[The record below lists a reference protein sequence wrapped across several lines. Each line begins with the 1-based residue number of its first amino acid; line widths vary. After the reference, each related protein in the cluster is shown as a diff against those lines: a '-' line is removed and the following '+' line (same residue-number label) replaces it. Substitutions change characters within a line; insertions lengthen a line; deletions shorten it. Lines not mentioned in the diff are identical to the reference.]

1 MILYKED
8 VMTEEA
14 KDMVKD
20 MFDFEETYQKYSS
33 HAKAVFLKNMLQA
46 FSISLN
52 DDVKGDSYYNTI
64 VINTMVSYLSEETIN
79 EFFNLPHSESEMN
92 IKGTSLHSL
101 ALLPLSL
108 QDGLRIAVNYDDDD
122 EFNYLKNININNQ
135 NTLLTKDALNST
147 EVIRFINEINKNY
160 EPLSG
165 KLTKEK
171 LLNGNV
177 ADIACKLNNL
187 SYVYTLNKSFGI
199 KPLKSN
205 SFTNENIILF
215 YYEILKNDSEKYL
228 YNKEHGFE
236 NLYRN
241 LQYVFDHFD
250 KHYDTD
256 TNLVGELL
264 GFDSFSNKQRK
275 YKCNDYII
283 TLNTIVNHYDKIP
296 PIPTSV
302 SSWTT
307 KVSKNWVSVLNKID
321 NISAAEL
328 EKLKVTFE
336 KIEKNGHKLDKQQ
349 LKMTLSEIENK
360 IICNFINKGV
370 CGKKTLKRI

>member
-1 MILYKED
+1 
-8 VMTEEA
+8 MTEEV

-33 HAKAVFLKNMLQA
+33 HAKALFLKNMLQA

-64 VINTMVSYLSEETIN
+64 VINTMVSYLNEETIK
-79 EFFNLPHSESEMN
+79 EFLNLPYSESEMN
-92 IKGTSLHSL
+92 IKGTFLHSL
-101 ALLPLSL
+101 SLLPLSL
-108 QDGLRIAVNYDDDD
+108 QDEFRIAVNYDSD
-122 EFNYLKNININNQ
+122 EFNYLKNINLNKK
-135 NTLLTKDALNST
+135 NTLLTKDALNSK
-147 EVIRFINEINKNY
+147 EVVRFIDEINKNY

-171 LLNGNV
+171 LMNGNV

-187 SYVYTLNKSFGI
+187 SYIYTLNKSFKI
-199 KPLKSN
+199 KPLKSH

-215 YYEILKNDSEKYL
+215 YYEILKNDNEKYL
-228 YNKEHGFE
+228 YNKENGFE
-236 NLYRN
+236 NLYRD
-241 LQYVFDHFD
+241 LQHVFNYFD

-256 TNLVGELL
+256 TNIVGELL
-264 GFDSFSNKQRK
+264 GFNSFSNKQRK
-275 YKCNDYII
+275 YRFNDYII
-283 TLNTIVNHYDKIP
+283 TLKAIINHYEKID
-296 PIPTSV
+296 PIHTSV

-328 EKLKVTFE
+328 EELKVTFE
-336 KIEKNGHKLDKQQ
+336 KIEKNGHKIDKKQ
-349 LKMTLSEIENK
+349 LKITLSEIENK
-360 IICNFINKGV
+360 IICGFINKEESS
-370 CGKKTLKRI
+370 KKTLKRI